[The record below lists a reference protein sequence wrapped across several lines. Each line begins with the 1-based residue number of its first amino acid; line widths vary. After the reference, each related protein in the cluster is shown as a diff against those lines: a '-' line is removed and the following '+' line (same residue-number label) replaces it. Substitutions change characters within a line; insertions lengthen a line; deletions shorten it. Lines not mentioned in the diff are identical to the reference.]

1 METKKRM
8 SIQTKVF
15 RMVMIIVSVSL
26 LTTSVLAVICMILIQ
41 KTSSKALKEMTEQ
54 SIMQTVSGKSNL
66 TDSELGQYKY
76 YIEDFATF
84 LHQLYVHP
92 EDYVKKEV
100 PPLDANNAG
109 KLVMQRVPATEDV
122 DQSVIDEEALLLSN
136 IEQILYPVMSDE
148 DNVIA
153 TVYLGT
159 ENGQILCYDTQS
171 DIKPGTPYNYFES
184 NWYNKAKEEQQACF
198 TDVYLDSFG
207 RGLTITCMSPFY
219 NEKNEFAGVV
229 GMDIVI
235 DDLYRSIVEMNLPEG
250 AYAIMVDNAGNEIT
264 PDGGEMLLAD
274 DEDIDDATLQKIME
288 KQTGVSLSDKGTY
301 FGYAPVKS
309 TDWMFCVKLPEA
321 VALAS
326 VYSITEY
333 IRTSILFFVLVFV
346 VVSLIVFFVVKRFAR
361 RLTKPIL
368 ALGADAAE
376 ISGGNLDHRA
386 KAIYNDEVGDLANSF
401 NEMASSLKKYIADLT
416 SVTAEKERIGA
427 ELNVAT
433 KIQADML
440 PSIFPAFPERKDID
454 IYASMDPAK
463 EVGGDFYDLFMVDEN
478 HLALVIADVSGKGVP
493 AALFMVIAK
502 TLLKN
507 HLQAGESVEDVL
519 TNANKQLSEN
529 NDEMLFVTA
538 WVAVIELST
547 GYIEYCDAGHEI
559 GLVLHQGGEVEEIR
573 PVKKRPP
580 LATMDGI
587 RYEKYSFTLEK
598 GDRLFLY
605 TDGVPEATNA
615 EGELYGMKRLEEI
628 LARNIEASPS
638 EILVRVRED
647 VDSFVGEAPQFDD
660 LTMLAFMRL

>member
-15 RMVMIIVSVSL
+15 RMVMVIVTVSL
-26 LTTSVLAVICMILIQ
+26 LITTVLAILCMTLIQ
-41 KTSSKALKEMTEQ
+41 KTSSRALQEMTEQ
-54 SIMQTVSGKSNL
+54 SILQTVSGKSNL
-66 TDSELGQYKY
+66 TDSELGQYKD
-76 YIEDFATF
+76 YINDFATF
-84 LHQLYVHP
+84 LHELYVHP
-92 EDYVKKEV
+92 ENYVEKEV
-100 PPLDANNAG
+100 PPLDAKNAG
-109 KLVMQRVPATEDV
+109 KLIMQRVPATEDV
-122 DQSVIDEEALLLSN
+122 DQSVIDEESLLLSN
-136 IEQILYPVMSDE
+136 VEQILYPVMSDE
-148 DNVIA
+148 GSVIA
-153 TVYLGT
+153 AVYLGT
-159 ENGQILCYDTQS
+159 EKGEILCYDTQS

-184 NWYNKAKEEQQACF
+184 NWYKKAKEEQQACF

-207 RGLTITCMSPFY
+207 RGLTITCMAPFY
-219 NEKNEFAGVV
+219 DDKDQFAGVV

-250 AYAIMVDNAGNEIT
+250 AYALLVDNSGSEIT
-264 PDGGEMLLAD
+264 ADADGKLLAED
-274 DEDIDDATLQKIME
+274 ADIDDATLNTIME
-288 KQTGVSLSDKGTY
+288 KQTGVSLTDKGTY
-301 FGYAPVKS
+301 YGYAPIEC

-321 VALAS
+321 VVLEP
-326 VYSITEY
+326 VYNITNY
-333 IRTSILFFVLVFV
+333 IRTAIIVFV
-346 VVSLIVFFVVKRFAR
+346 VLFVVVTLTVFFVVKKFAKK
-361 RLTKPIL
+361 LTKPIL

-386 KAIYNDEVGDLANSF
+386 EVIYNDEVGDLAKSF
-401 NEMASSLKKYIADLT
+401 NEMASSLKKYIVDLT
-416 SVTAEKERIGA
+416 NVTAEKERIGA

-507 HLQAGESVEDVL
+507 HLQAGESVEEVL
-519 TNANKQLSEN
+519 NSANKQLSEN

-538 WVAVIELST
+538 WVAIIDLAT
-547 GYIEYCDAGHEI
+547 GYIEYSDAGHEI
-559 GLVLHQGGEVEEIR
+559 GLVLHEGGEVEEIK
-573 PVKKRPP
+573 PVKKKPP

-587 RYEKYSFTLEK
+587 RYQKNAFTLHK

-615 EGELYGMKRLEEI
+615 AGELYGMKRLEDL
-628 LARNIEASPS
+628 LAKNTNTKPS

-647 VDSFVGEAPQFDD
+647 VDNFVGDAPQFDD